1 MNIPKYSHISSFN
14 ILHNTINYTQVNPTQ
29 VNPTQNTITHHTYT
43 YDTNNTDIFTFTHN
57 FLHYSNLNTYSNNI
71 FKHTWKDNCSYQIQN
86 YELNEKYQDY
96 DYLNEYEQFIDSD
109 NYDSDSSFYST
120 DDESD
125 FEYV

>member
-14 ILHNTINYTQVNPTQ
+14 ILHETINYTQ
-29 VNPTQNTITHHTYT
+29 VNPTQNTITHHTHT
-43 YDTNNTDIFTFTHN
+43 YDTNNTDLFTFTHN
-57 FLHYSNLNTYSNNI
+57 FLHYTNLNTYSNNI
-71 FKHTWKDNCSYQIQN
+71 FKHAWKDQCSYQTQN

-96 DYLNEYEQFIDSD
+96 NYFNEYDEQSIDSD
-109 NYDSDSSFYST
+109 NYDSDSTFYST